1 MEGRMAAFDA
11 HFDLDS
17 SEEEGASM
25 TAPAAYLAAEG
36 ADPAEQ
42 IEAEDWEDATTG
54 ALQAALA
61 GLDERSR
68 DIIQSRWLA
77 DEKATLHTLAD
88 RYGVSAERIR
98 QLELGALKKLK
109 GAIAA

>member
-1 MEGRMAAFDA
+1 
-11 HFDLDS
+11 
-17 SEEEGASM
+17 
-25 TAPAAYLAAEG
+25 
-36 ADPAEQ
+36 
-42 IEAEDWEDATTG
+42 
-54 ALQAALA
+54 
-61 GLDERSR
+61 
-68 DIIQSRWLA
+68 LA